1 MAGVMRVRAPA
12 GSIRRA
18 GFRFDAEPTPLVSD
32 EVTPSEVLAMAR
44 DPRLVVE
51 VGVDGEYVLLSGD
64 LQKLAALDALATAT
78 FGTPF
83 RISYSK
89 LAALDA
95 TEGLSPAQIA
105 GAVIDDDVRQLM
117 HDAFATFSASPA
129 PGGEIIPNPGGPAA
143 STDAGQ
149 ASEGGTLAQP
159 SGEAAGT
166 ESPTAGGSGDSAGGE
181 PDKGKEETATDPA
194 PEADADTASKPAKPA
209 RKQSQPKSDD

>member
-18 GFRFDAEPTPLVSD
+18 GFRFDAEPTPLTSD
-32 EVTPSEVLAMAR
+32 DVTPSQVVAMAR

-51 VGVDGEYVLLSGD
+51 VLIDGDYVTLSGD
-64 LQKLAALDALATAT
+64 LQKLAALDALA
-78 FGTPF
+78 
-83 RISYSK
+83 K
-89 LAALDA
+89 A
-95 TEGLSPAQIA
+95 TEGLSPGEIPSAMA
-105 GAVIDDDVRQLM
+105 NEGTRQLVQ
-117 HDAFATFSASPA
+117 DAFEALAAKPFPSNP
-129 PGGEIIPNPGGPAA
+129 IPNPGGPAV

-166 ESPTAGGSGDSAGGE
+166 ESQTAGGSGDSAGGE
-181 PDKGKEETATDPA
+181 PDKGKEDTATDPA
-194 PEADADTASKPAKPA
+194 PEADADSASKPTKPA

>member
-51 VGVDGEYVLLSGD
+51 VEVDGEYVLLSGD
-64 LQKLAALDALATAT
+64 LQKLAALDALA
-78 FGTPF
+78 
-83 RISYSK
+83 I
-89 LAALDA
+89 A
-95 TEGLSPAQIA
+95 TEGLSPGQIA
-105 GAVIDDDVRQLM
+105 GAMVNDDVRQLM
-117 HDAFATFSASPA
+117 HDAFTAFSASPA

-143 STDAGQ
+143 STGAGQ

-166 ESPTAGGSGDSAGGE
+166 ESQTAGGSGDSAGGE
-181 PDKGKEETATDPA
+181 PDTGKEETATDPA
-194 PEADADTASKPAKPA
+194 PEADADTASKPTKPA

>member
-1 MAGVMRVRAPA
+1 MARVIRVRAPA

-18 GFRFDAEPTPLVSD
+18 GFRFDVEPTPLTSED
-32 EVTPSEVLAMAR
+32 VTPSQVLAMAR

-51 VGVDGEYVLLSGD
+51 AGDDSEYVMLSGD

-78 FGTPF
+78 
-83 RISYSK
+83 
-89 LAALDA
+89 
-95 TEGLSPAQIA
+95 EGLSAGQIA
-105 GAVIDDDVRQLM
+105 GAMANDDIRQLVQ
-117 HDAFATFSASPA
+117 DAFEGLAAVPFPQD
-129 PGGEIIPNPGGPAA
+129 GEIIPNPGGPAA

-166 ESPTAGGSGDSAGGE
+166 ESQTAGGSGDSAGGE
-181 PDKGKEETATDPA
+181 PDTGKEDTATDPA